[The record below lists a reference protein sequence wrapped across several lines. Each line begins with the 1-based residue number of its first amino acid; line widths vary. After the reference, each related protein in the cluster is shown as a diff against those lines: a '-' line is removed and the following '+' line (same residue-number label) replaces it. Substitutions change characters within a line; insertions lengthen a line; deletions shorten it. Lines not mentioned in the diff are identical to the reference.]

1 MNAPGVAPGVI
12 MNIKRGF
19 GIMTTEN
26 VTPLTNL
33 NLHDILQQL
42 ISGAVSFSFRIM
54 TAIAILSVG
63 LWLSARLTRIVK
75 RGMERRK
82 LEPSL
87 QSFLASFVSIIS
99 KIFVF
104 VIVLT
109 TVGVQMTAITAALG
123 AGALAIGMALSG
135 TMQNVAGGLVI
146 LFFKPFK
153 VGDTIITPGG
163 QTGVVKKIMIFTTEV
178 STFDNQVVIIPNAT
192 LSGGVITNLSRGG
205 NRRSDLKIGISY
217 GDKVEV
223 ARREILAILDKDDKV
238 LKTPAPE
245 VFVSSLDDSAVTL
258 NVRYWSKYADMAASN
273 ARIMEQIYD
282 TLPKKKVNFPFPQV
296 DVHVVK

>member
-1 MNAPGVAPGVI
+1 
-12 MNIKRGF
+12 
-19 GIMTTEN
+19 MTHDG
-26 VTPLTNL
+26 VTPLSAV

-42 ISGAVSFSFRIM
+42 IQGAVRFSFRIA

-153 VGDTIITPGG
+153 VGDTIITASGK
-163 QTGVVKKIMIFTTEV
+163 TGVVKRIMIFTTELR
-178 STFDNQVVIIPNAT
+178 TFDNQTIFLPNAT
-192 LSGGVITNLSRGG
+192 LSNGEITNLSHGVV
-205 NRRSDLKIGISY
+205 RRQDLIIGISY
-217 GDKVEV
+217 GDNVDV
-223 ARREILAILDKDDKV
+223 ARRVILDILAKEPRIKQS
-238 LKTPAPE
+238 PE
-245 VFVSSLDDSAVTL
+245 PSVFVSELADSAVELT
-258 NVRYWSKYADMAASN
+258 VRFWTKWEDLAATG
-273 ARIMEQIYD
+273 AAVREQIYNK
-282 TLPKKKVNFPFPQV
+282 LPKKNVNFPFPQM
-296 DVHVVK
+296 DVHLIK

>member
-1 MNAPGVAPGVI
+1 MTPDTSSPLVSINFHDLLRQVI
-12 MNIKRGF
+12 
-19 GIMTTEN
+19 E
-26 VTPLTNL
+26 
-33 NLHDILQQL
+33 
-42 ISGAVSFSFRIM
+42 GALRFSFK
-54 TAIAILSVG
+54 IALALLILSVG
-63 LWLSARLTRIVK
+63 LWLSARLTKIVK

-153 VGDTIITPGG
+153 VGDTIVAPGG
-163 QTGVVKKIMIFTTEV
+163 QTGVVKKIMIFTSEIQ
-178 STFDNQVVIIPNAT
+178 TFDNQVVIVPNST
-192 LSGGVITNLSRGG
+192 LSGGVIVNMSRGG
-205 NRRSDLKIGISY
+205 NRRTDLAIGISY
-217 GDKVEV
+217 GDNVDR
-223 ARREILAILDKDDKV
+223 ARAVILDILSADARV
-238 LKTPAPE
+238 LSKPSAPS
-245 VFVSSLDDSAVTL
+245 VFVSELGDSAVVLT
-258 NVRYWSKYADMAASN
+258 VRFWTTYADMAATT
-273 ARIMEQIYD
+273 ADIREQIYE
-282 TLPKKKVNFPFPQV
+282 TLPKKKLSFPFPQM
-296 DVHVVK
+296 DVHVIK